1 MAGTR
6 GEKGSILTVLK
17 SIVQEVNQIPRLT
30 DALFRLAVR
39 VKETMQVDSC
49 SIYLADYTNQEFI
62 LKATDGLAVDAV
74 ERVRIGFSEGL
85 IGLVGQREEP
95 LNIENAHQHPRFK
108 HYPEVK
114 EEHYNA
120 FLGTPIIHQRKVLG
134 VITMQQ
140 SAMRKFSEDEEA
152 FLVTL
157 AAQIALEISNAE
169 TRGALNPYAG
179 MYVGAMQKNVRGI
192 PGSPGLAM
200 GVGYS
205 PHAAYT
211 LNTWIVKQSDNTQQE
226 IDYYRKGVEITR
238 TQVEALSDRLEG
250 QVPDDVRAIFQLYH
264 QLLDANSL
272 GREVETKIREGWD
285 AASSLKL
292 VVEAYAA
299 RFEAMED
306 PYMQERA
313 IDIVDLSNR
322 ILLNILAE
330 VKGKA
335 VTDRDRPQQACI
347 LVAEEVS
354 APMLAE
360 FPREFLAGIISVRG
374 SNNSHAAIL
383 ARAMGVPAVM
393 GCQNVSPT
401 LLEHKEIL
409 LDGYAGEVIVSP
421 EKAIRAE
428 FSQLIEE
435 ERVLSERIDS
445 EAGEAC
451 ETQDGCH
458 VSLMVN
464 AGLSTEL
471 ETASASSGQV
481 GIGLYRTEIP
491 FMLRERFP
499 SESEQV
505 ALYRKILESAPNSEI
520 AMRTLDVGGDKP
532 LPYFPI
538 TEENPFL
545 GWRGIRLTLD
555 HPEIFLVQ
563 IRAMLRASIGLKNL
577 SIMLP
582 MISSVAEVNE
592 ARRLVEQAFF
602 EVEEEARH
610 QNVTLHRPRLG
621 IMLEV
626 PSVLYQLPQLAKK
639 VDFFS
644 VGSNDLTQY
653 LLAVDRNNSR
663 VASLYN
669 SYHPAVLSALYDIV
683 KQADQHQVPVSIC
696 GEIAGEPGG
705 AVLLMG
711 MGYRKLSMNAFNLR
725 KINWVIRNVNL
736 TEAQSLL
743 SCALTSDSY
752 EEVYH
757 HINQY
762 LEKRGLGGLVRAGS

>member
-1 MAGTR
+1 MAAEAGR
-6 GEKGSILTVLK
+6 KNSILTVLK

-30 DALFRLAVR
+30 DGLFRLAER
-39 VKETMQVDSC
+39 VKQTMGVDSC
-49 SIYLADYTNQEFI
+49 SIYLADYNAQAFV
-62 LKATDGLAVDAV
+62 LKATDGLAPDAV
-74 ERVRIGFSEGL
+74 ELVKIGFSEGL

-95 LNIENAHQHPRFK
+95 LNIQDAPNHPRFK

-114 EEHYNA
+114 EERYHA

-140 SAMRKFSEDEEA
+140 SARRKFSEDEEA

-157 AAQIALEISNAE
+157 AAQIALEISHAE
-169 TRGALNPYAG
+169 TRGALNPIAGIYAG
-179 MYVGAMQKNVRGI
+179 HIQKNVRGV

-211 LNTWIVKQSDNTQQE
+211 LATWIVKQSDNTQQE
-226 IDYYRKGVEITR
+226 IDYYRKGVEVTR
-238 TQVEALSDRLEG
+238 TQVEVLSQRLEG

-272 GREVETKIREGWD
+272 GREVEAKIREGWD

-299 RFEAMED
+299 RFEAMDD

-322 ILLNILAE
+322 ILVNILQ
-330 VKGKA
+330 VISGKTES
-335 VTDRDRPQQACI
+335 VSDRPSQASI

-360 FPREFLAGIISVRG
+360 FPKEFLAGIISIRG

-401 LLEHKEIL
+401 LLEKKEIL

-421 EKAIRAE
+421 EKAIKAE

-435 ERVLSERIDS
+435 EKLLAERIDKEADKPCES
-445 EAGEAC
+445 E
-451 ETQDGCH
+451 DGCRIN
-458 VSLMVN
+458 LQVN
-464 AGLSTEL
+464 AGLSAEI
-471 ETASASSGQV
+471 ETVVRSGNV

-491 FMLRERFP
+491 FMMRERFP

-505 ALYRKILESAPNSEI
+505 ELYRNVLLSAPDREI

-563 IRAMLRASIGLKNL
+563 IRAMLRASIGLQNL

-582 MISSVAEVNE
+582 MISSVGEVNE

-602 EVEEEARH
+602 EVEEEAR
-610 QNVTLHRPRLG
+610 VKGERLYRPRLG

-653 LLAVDRNNSR
+653 LLAVDRNNTR

-669 SYHPAVLSALYDIV
+669 SYHPAVLSALYDIA
-683 KQADQHQVPVSIC
+683 KQADQYQVPVSVC

-705 AVLLMG
+705 AILLMG

-725 KINWVIRNVNL
+725 KINWVVRNANL
-736 TEAQSLL
+736 SEAQSLL

-752 EEVYH
+752 EEVFN

-762 LEKRGLGGLVRAGS
+762 LEVKGLGGLVRAGS